1 MRIPEIVAFEKL
13 SEPLASGRVFA
24 GRMFRFVAFGALMV
38 AATLWLGM
46 AGYHY
51 LEHLGWLDSFVNAT
65 MIMSGMGVVVVPLSD
80 AGKLFAGSYALFC
93 GLVLI
98 VATAIAF
105 TPLIHRFLHT
115 MHVEDDDDYSV

>member
-13 SEPLASGRVFA
+13 SEPLASSRVFA
-24 GRMFRFVAFGALMV
+24 SRMFRFMAFGALMV
-38 AATLWLGM
+38 GGTLWIGM

-51 LEHLGWLDSFVNAT
+51 LEHLNWLDSFVNAT

-105 TPLIHRFLHT
+105 TPVIHRFLHK
-115 MHVEDDDDYSV
+115 MHVEDEEDYSV